1 MKIEPIFPSALGVS
15 MNDNHNSMKEK
26 PLQYCLDKLN
36 DIEKGGDNWS
46 SKVYN
51 TCGTKNLI
59 TIPEFGNLN
68 DWVFQEVVNY
78 VTELGFKNIKLQPYD
93 SWFNVYK
100 KYDFQEFHCH
110 PNRQLSVIYV
120 LKSTK
125 ENPKIIFERNEG
137 LYTEEFDVDTK
148 ALSTKVRYSSI
159 QGNLLIF
166 RSSLHHCVE
175 MKQDNSERISLA
187 YNFNLKKP

>member
-15 MNDNHNSMKEK
+15 INDNHNSMKEK

-59 TIPEFGNLN
+59 TISEFGNLN

-78 VTELGFKNIKLQPYD
+78 VTELGFKNIKLQPHD

-100 KYDFQEFHCH
+100 KYDYQEYHDHGESDISAVYFLESNEQDANLVFKSNEPSGYSHEFVKDNPYTWKRFFVPPVPGRLVVFKSH
-110 PNRQLSVIYV
+110 MQHSVEQH
-120 LKSTK
+120 LK
-125 ENPKIIFERNEG
+125 
-137 LYTEEFDVDTK
+137 
-148 ALSTKVRYSSI
+148 
-159 QGNLLIF
+159 
-166 RSSLHHCVE
+166 
-175 MKQDNSERISLA
+175 DNIRISLA
-187 YNFNLKKP
+187 YNFKIIK